1 MLPAP
6 SYLSVNHLLAA
17 CLRHWY
23 SSRYLQISPL
33 HLEFWLP
40 LSDSSPAVS
49 NAVPGLSPGISHQ
62 TCRTAYIPFTPNN
75 SEQRSQLTCYR
86 GCWHVISRCLFR
98 RYRHR
103 TRISSRTYS
112 LRPKGL
118 YNLPAFIIHAASLR
132 QGFPH
137 CGIFLAAA
145 SRRSLGRISVPMC
158 PFTLSGRIAIVA
170 LVGRYPA
177 NQLIARGPFLRRG
190 RSRFLRLPPR
200 RRSYPVLP
208 GISTGYPRPEGA
220 SPTRSSPVRHSREGA
235 SSFLAVRLACLRRAA
250 SVRSEPGSNSP

>member
-6 SYLSVNHLLAA
+6 SHLSVSHLLAV

-40 LSDSSPAVS
+40 LSDSSR
-49 NAVPGLSPGISHQ
+49 AVPGAVRGLSPRLSHQ
-62 TCRTAYIPFTPNN
+62 ACATAYMPFTPNN

-86 GCWHVISRCLFR
+86 GCWHVISRCLFN

-103 TRISSRTYS
+103 AAIPCAAFSSR
-112 LRPKGL
+112 LKGF
-118 YNLPAFIIHAASLR
+118 YNLPAFVIHAASLR
-132 QGFPH
+132 QGSPH

-158 PFTLSGRIAIVA
+158 PFTLLGRVTIIA
-170 LVGRYPA
+170 LVGLYPA
-177 NQLIARGPFLRRG
+177 NKLIVRGPLLRR
-190 RSRFLRLPPR
+190 S
-200 RRSYPVLP
+200 
-208 GISTGYPRPEGA
+208 
-220 SPTRSSPVRHSREGA
+220 RSSFHPPPLTRGII
-235 SSFLAVRLACLRRAA
+235 FGIT
-250 SVRSEPGSNSP
+250 PYF

>member
-6 SYLSVNHLLAA
+6 SHLSVSNLLAA
-17 CLRHWY
+17 CLRHWC

-33 HLEFWLP
+33 HLEFRLP
-40 LSDSSPAVS
+40 LSYSSRAVL
-49 NAVPGLSPGISHQ
+49 NAVPELSPGISHQ
-62 TCRTAYIPFTPNN
+62 ACTTAYMPFTPNN

-145 SRRSLGRISVPMC
+145 SRRSLGRVSVPMW
-158 PFTLSGRIAIVA
+158 PSTLSGRIAIVA

-177 NQLIARGPFLRRG
+177 N
-190 RSRFLRLPPR
+190 
-200 RRSYPVLP
+200 
-208 GISTGYPRPEGA
+208 
-220 SPTRSSPVRHSREGA
+220 
-235 SSFLAVRLACLRRAA
+235 
-250 SVRSEPGSNSP
+250 

>member
-86 GCWHVISRCLFR
+86 GCWHVISRCLFKT
-98 RYRHR
+98 YRHHGA
-103 TRISSRTYS
+103 IPCPAYSSVS
-112 LRPKGL
+112 KGL
-118 YNLPAFIIHAASLR
+118 YNLPAFLVHAASLR
-132 QGFPH
+132 QTFVH

-158 PFTLSGRIAIVA
+158 PITLSGRIPIIA
-170 LVGRYPA
+170 LV
-177 NQLIARGPFLRRG
+177 
-190 RSRFLRLPPR
+190 
-200 RRSYPVLP
+200 
-208 GISTGYPRPEGA
+208 
-220 SPTRSSPVRHSREGA
+220 
-235 SSFLAVRLACLRRAA
+235 CLYHT
-250 SVRSEPGSNSP
+250 N

>member
-177 NQLIARGPFLRRG
+177 N
-190 RSRFLRLPPR
+190 
-200 RRSYPVLP
+200 
-208 GISTGYPRPEGA
+208 
-220 SPTRSSPVRHSREGA
+220 
-235 SSFLAVRLACLRRAA
+235 
-250 SVRSEPGSNSP
+250 

>member
-86 GCWHVISRCLFR
+86 GCWHVISRCLFKL
-98 RYRHR
+98 YRHHNVI
-103 TRISSRTYS
+103 TYTAYSSS
-112 LRPKGL
+112 SKGF
-118 YNLPAFIIHAASLR
+118 YNLSAFIIHAASLR
-132 QGFPH
+132 QTFVH

-158 PFTLSGRIAIVA
+158 PFTLLGRIPIIA
-170 LVGRYPA
+170 LVGRYLT
-177 NQLIARGPFLRRG
+177 N
-190 RSRFLRLPPR
+190 
-200 RRSYPVLP
+200 
-208 GISTGYPRPEGA
+208 
-220 SPTRSSPVRHSREGA
+220 
-235 SSFLAVRLACLRRAA
+235 
-250 SVRSEPGSNSP
+250 